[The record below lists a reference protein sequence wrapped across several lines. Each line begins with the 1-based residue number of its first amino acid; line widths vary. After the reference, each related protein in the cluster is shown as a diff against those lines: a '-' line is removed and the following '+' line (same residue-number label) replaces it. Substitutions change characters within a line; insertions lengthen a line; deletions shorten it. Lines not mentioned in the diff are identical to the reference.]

1 MRNLFTALKQDTHA
15 NHAILENT
23 FPFSMYHK
31 DRVFNDENYLAILRI
46 MRVFHQTTVEA
57 VEQAV
62 LQNPAISRVASM
74 INREEVLLA
83 LSNDT
88 RALSSLTLPTSAF
101 SKDPLPN
108 AYNPLSPVGSSN
120 NEEVATLNHNT
131 KDSCFNFNT
140 ATSQAIA
147 AIYVWLGSSMGANII
162 VRRLEASA
170 LDIPTEYYQA
180 MSGCAKSW
188 VPFKQEVESLLTE
201 LGLDNERFISET
213 VKDANTWFEFLI
225 SLGSNTSTNTTL
237 VRRETEHEL

>member
-1 MRNLFTALKQDTHA
+1 MRNLFTHA

-31 DRVFNDENYLAILRI
+31 DSVFNDEDYLAILRI

-62 LQNPAISRVASM
+62 LQNPAIGRVASM

-88 RALSSLTLPTSAF
+88 RALSSSTLPTSAF
-101 SKDPLPN
+101 SKAPHPN

-120 NEEVATLNHNT
+120 NEEVATLNLNT

-170 LDIPTEYYQA
+170 LNIPTEYYQA

-188 VPFKQEVESLLTE
+188 VSFKQEVESLLTE
-201 LGLDNERFISET
+201 LGLDNERFISDT

-225 SLGSNTSTNTTL
+225 SLGSNTSTNPTL
-237 VRRETEHEL
+237 VRRETEREL

>member
-31 DRVFNDENYLAILRI
+31 DSVFNDEDYLAILRI

-88 RALSSLTLPTSAF
+88 RALSSSTLPTSAF

-108 AYNPLSPVGSSN
+108 AYNPLSPVGSC

-131 KDSCFNFNT
+131 KDSFFDFNT

-170 LDIPTEYYQA
+170 LNIPTEYYQA

-188 VPFKQEVESLLTE
+188 VSFKQEVESLLTE
-201 LGLDNERFISET
+201 LGLDDERFISDT

-225 SLGSNTSTNTTL
+225 SLGNNTSTNPTL
-237 VRRETEHEL
+237 VRRETEREL

>member
-15 NHAILENT
+15 NT

-31 DRVFNDENYLAILRI
+31 DSVFNDEDYLAILRI
-46 MRVFHQTTVEA
+46 MRVFHQTTVGA
-57 VEQAV
+57 VKQAV
-62 LQNPAISRVASM
+62 LQNPAIGRVASM

-88 RALSSLTLPTSAF
+88 RALSSSTLPTSAF
-101 SKDPLPN
+101 SKAPHPN

-120 NEEVATLNHNT
+120 NEEVATLNLNT

-170 LDIPTEYYQA
+170 LNIPTEYYQA

-188 VPFKQEVESLLTE
+188 VSFKQEVESLLTE
-201 LGLDNERFISET
+201 LGLDNERFISDT

-225 SLGSNTSTNTTL
+225 SLGSNTSTNPTL
-237 VRRETEHEL
+237 VRRETEREL

>member
-31 DRVFNDENYLAILRI
+31 DSVFNDEDYLAILRI

-62 LQNPAISRVASM
+62 LQNPAIGSVASM

-88 RALSSLTLPTSAF
+88 RALSSSTLPTSAF
-101 SKDPLPN
+101 SKAPHPN
-108 AYNPLSPVGSSN
+108 AYNPLSSVGSSN
-120 NEEVATLNHNT
+120 NEEVAMLNLNT

-162 VRRLEASA
+162 VRRLEAST
-170 LDIPTEYYQA
+170 LNIPTEYYQA

-188 VPFKQEVESLLTE
+188 VSFKQEVESLLTE
-201 LGLDNERFISET
+201 LGLDNERFISDT

-225 SLGSNTSTNTTL
+225 SLGSNTSTNPTL
-237 VRRETEHEL
+237 VRRETEREL